1 MSLISINRL
10 TNVALST
17 CVKNTFCIN
26 KLKNSAE
33 KDIYIHIHISS
44 MPFLKGIFFSI
55 LSMSYITITWYFRE
69 LILQNQRVKELF
81 ELEGNFKDHLFQL
94 PFTQQGHPQLDRLLR
109 VLSSL
114 AFDVSRDRASIV
126 SLGNLFQWLTTLTV
140 KDFFL
145 FFSKLNSPSSFSLSL
160 QGKCSIS
167 WIIFWPSSGST
178 PAGPHLF
185 RTEDSPCGHSTPC
198 EFSPAQEIS
207 LDGIPPSGM
216 LTAMHILVSSTDLLR
231 HWVYS
236 IPLTKMLKSISAS
249 TDAWRTPLVTD
260 LQLEPLITMISQL
273 HHEFLVSPQITTPTL
288 CFPSSVLLCTDTST
302 EQMVLFPS
310 WKINYSL
317 LPLKYLSLESL
328 LPSLS

>member
-114 AFDVSRDRASIV
+114 ALDVSRDRASIV

-167 WIIFWPSSGST
+167 WIIFVALLWKYSSRST
-178 PAGPHLF
+178 SLPYWGLPMWTQYSMWVL
-185 RTEDSPCGHSTPC
+185 TST
-198 EFSPAQEIS
+198 
-207 LDGIPPSGM
+207 G
-216 LTAMHILVSSTDLLR
+216 DLSR
-231 HWVYS
+231 WH
-236 IPLTKMLKSISAS
+236 
-249 TDAWRTPLVTD
+249 
-260 LQLEPLITMISQL
+260 
-273 HHEFLVSPQITTPTL
+273 PTL
-288 CFPSSVLLCTDTST
+288 GYVDCNAHLGVLHRPVETLSILNPTDKDAK
-302 EQMVLFPS
+302 EH
-310 WKINYSL
+310 
-317 LPLKYLSLESL
+317 
-328 LPSLS
+328 